1 MADAT
6 AADYA
11 WFEEKYGDS
20 LWVSGFCLTFVRGLS
35 PEEAFARIG
44 VPGTPWNPPEGTA
57 PDPHSAPGI
66 VSHPAVAA
74 SGYPTAPD
82 VAADG
87 RPIAAYAA
95 VGGTVLLEDGGRAG
109 TLAEVT
115 RRLSAGT
122 VTAAVHLDAR
132 DGRQF
137 VFAADGQVVAGYEP
151 GLPTAPWGA
160 SPGLLPSP
168 DGEAAAPAGDLADV
182 PPADLAVLSAIA
194 LAERVTGVRLTW
206 RHLARPA
213 LTGSAAHLY

>member
-44 VPGTPWNPPEGTA
+44 VTSATA
-57 PDPHSAPGI
+57 TAHPVSPDLAAPG
-66 VSHPAVAA
+66 HPA
-74 SGYPTAPD
+74 APD

-95 VGGTVLLEDGGRAG
+95 AGGTVLLEDGGRAG

-122 VTAAVHLDAR
+122 VTAAVHLDAD

-168 DGEAAAPAGDLADV
+168 DGVAPAPSGDLADL
-182 PPADLAVLSAIA
+182 PSADLAVLAAFA